1 MRGLYLVTPNWDDTD
16 KLLDITRTALHAGAA
31 LVQYRHKEAGPELRL
46 QQAAALLRLCRH
58 YGRPL
63 VINDHIDL
71 CITLDAD
78 GVHVGGT
85 DAGVAQARGST
96 NCLARSS
103 KAPRKRVLEPDAKP
117 YNHFT
122 IRDEGLCPDMS
133 AALSVK
139 RRILVVDDDPILLQ
153 FLAEVLGHAGYDT
166 VAASSGEAALKEI
179 AEREPDLALL
189 DITMPGMSGLEL
201 AQHLKAHTAV
211 PFMFLSA
218 IGDSESSK
226 QAATYGAVGYVV
238 KPVDAERLMPAFEA
252 GLARADEIRQLRRT
266 ETNLNAALAAGRE
279 TSLAVGLLMCKFQT
293 DRNTAFEVLRD
304 HARSSRRKIN
314 EVADQL
320 LAAEET
326 LNSLHAGFANRLKP
340 K

>member
-1 MRGLYLVTPNWDDTD
+1 MNTVP
-16 KLLDITRTALHAGAA
+16 AA
-31 LVQYRHKEAGPELRL
+31 
-46 QQAAALLRLCRH
+46 
-58 YGRPL
+58 
-63 VINDHIDL
+63 
-71 CITLDAD
+71 
-78 GVHVGGT
+78 
-85 DAGVAQARGST
+85 
-96 NCLARSS
+96 
-103 KAPRKRVLEPDAKP
+103 
-117 YNHFT
+117 
-122 IRDEGLCPDMS
+122 
-133 AALSVK
+133 K

-166 VAASSGEAALKEI
+166 ESASSGEQALQEI
-179 AEREPDLALL
+179 GAREPDMALL

-201 AQHLKAHTAV
+201 ARHLNEETTV

-218 IGDSESSK
+218 IGDSDSAR
-226 QAATYGAVGYVV
+226 QAAAYGAVGYVV

-266 ETNLNAALAAGRE
+266 EMNLNAALAAGRE
-279 TSLAVGLLMCKFQT
+279 TSLAVGLLMGKFQT

-326 LNSLHAGFANRLKP
+326 LNSLHAGFAGRFKS

>member
-1 MRGLYLVTPNWDDTD
+1 MPNS
-16 KLLDITRTALHAGAA
+16 A
-31 LVQYRHKEAGPELRL
+31 P
-46 QQAAALLRLCRH
+46 
-58 YGRPL
+58 
-63 VINDHIDL
+63 
-71 CITLDAD
+71 
-78 GVHVGGT
+78 
-85 DAGVAQARGST
+85 VA
-96 NCLARSS
+96 
-103 KAPRKRVLEPDAKP
+103 
-117 YNHFT
+117 
-122 IRDEGLCPDMS
+122 
-133 AALSVK
+133 K
-139 RRILVVDDDPILLQ
+139 RRILIVDDDPLLLQ
-153 FLAEVLGHAGYDT
+153 FLNEVIGHAGYDT
-166 VAASSGEAALKEI
+166 VTASSGEEALQEI
-179 AEREPDLALL
+179 AAGEPDMALL

-201 AQHLKAHTAV
+201 AHQLKTHTTV

-226 QAATYGAVGYVV
+226 QAAAYGALGYLV

-266 ETNLNAALAAGRE
+266 ELNLNAALAAGRE
-279 TSLAVGLLMCKFQT
+279 TSLAVGLLMGKFQT

-326 LNSLHAGFANRLKP
+326 LNSLHAGFASRFKS